1 MNDQSFWQSK
11 IKIGKQEYLR
21 FMSAP
26 LDGITDSPFRQ
37 LIRDFSPSELLFT
50 EMRHVAL
57 VANEKTGISLRYDPV
72 EMPLAFQFSANKID
86 FIEKAVEKV
95 IAAGFPSIN
104 LNCGC
109 PAKTVVK
116 SSCGSSL
123 MGDPE
128 RLESLIKCF
137 MQAIN
142 NRVSFTVKIRAGFKT
157 KNAVEIS
164 KMAQD
169 CGVDAII
176 IHPRTQP
183 EGFASRLDYELTE
196 KVKASLKIPLIFS
209 GNISTFE
216 IAKKVY
222 DLTGC
227 DGFMIGRALW
237 GSPWKIREITDAS
250 QGKIF
255 EFTNKLALTYAE
267 KHLDL
272 NIKFYGAKGFIPF
285 KKQLGQYIRFV
296 PQAAEWRKKLLRS
309 KTEFEMRT
317 HLSQLIKDQGIA
329 S

>member
-1 MNDQSFWQSK
+1 MNDFWQSK
-11 IKIGKQEYLR
+11 IKIANREYLR
-21 FMSAP
+21 FMAAP

-37 LIRDFSPSELLFT
+37 LIRDFSPMELLFT

-57 VANEKTGISLRYDPV
+57 VANEKTGISLRYDPI
-72 EMPLAFQFSANKID
+72 ELPLAFQFSANKVD
-86 FIEKAVEKV
+86 FIEQAVEKV
-95 IAAGFPSIN
+95 IAAGFSSIN

-128 RLESLIKCF
+128 RLENLIKIF
-137 MQAIN
+137 VKAIN
-142 NRVSFTVKIRAGFKT
+142 KRVSFTIKIRAGFKT
-157 KNAVEIS
+157 KNAVEIA

-183 EGFASRLDYELTE
+183 EGFASRLDYELTK
-196 KVKASLKIPLIFS
+196 KVKESISIPLVFS

-222 DLTGC
+222 ESTGC

-250 QGKIF
+250 QGKVF
-255 EFTNKLALTYAE
+255 QFTNKLALRYAE
-267 KHLDL
+267 KHLNL
-272 NIKFYGAKGFIPF
+272 NIKFYGPNGFIPF

-309 KTEFEMRT
+309 KTEPEMRMV
-317 HLSQLIKDQGIA
+317 LNQLNKEQEVEV
-329 S
+329 

>member
-1 MNDQSFWQSK
+1 MNDFFWKSK
-11 IKIGKQEYLR
+11 IKIGNKEYPR

-37 LIRDFSPSELLFT
+37 LIRDFSPAELLFT

-57 VANEKTGISLRYDPV
+57 VANEKTGISLRYDPI
-72 EMPLAFQFSANKID
+72 ELPLVFQFSANKID
-86 FIEKAVEKV
+86 FIGQAVEKV

-109 PAKTVVK
+109 PAKTVIK

-123 MGDPE
+123 MADPE
-128 RLESLIKCF
+128 RLENLIKIF
-137 MQAIN
+137 VKTID
-142 NRVSFTVKIRAGFKT
+142 NRVSFTIKIRAGFKT
-157 KNAVEIS
+157 KNAIEIA

-183 EGFASRLDYELTE
+183 EGFASRLDYDLTK
-196 KVKASLKIPLIFS
+196 KVKESISVPLIFS

-216 IAKKVY
+216 IAKKVF

-237 GSPWKIREITDAS
+237 GSPWKIREITDAC
-250 QGKIF
+250 QGIVF
-255 EFTNKLALTYAE
+255 QFTNKLALQYAE
-267 KHLDL
+267 KHLNL
-272 NIKFYGAKGFIPF
+272 NIKFYGPNGFIPF

-309 KTEFEMRT
+309 KTELEMRT
-317 HLSQLIKDQGIA
+317 VLNQLIKEQGIE